1 MQNENLKK
9 YLIYIGVALL
19 IFGAGFL
26 LGRNTAT
33 TNTAGLDPIRA
44 DIQRVIQQQQDIIAV
59 QHTIS
64 AGLDKSV
71 KGIGAVE
78 ARIAGIEGV
87 VGEVAGR
94 VDSDRARLNEQQR
107 LIDEG
112 QSIVGGRK

>member
-1 MQNENLKK
+1 MWEK
-9 YLIYIGVALL
+9 YKPYIIGLVIVLAV
-19 IFGAGFL
+19 GYAGYL
-26 LGRNTAT
+26 YGRNTAT
-33 TNTAGLDPIRA
+33 TDSAGLDAVRS
-44 DIQRVIQQQQDIIAV
+44 DIQRVIQHQQDIIAV

-64 AGLDKSV
+64 VGLDKSI

-78 ARIAGIEGV
+78 ARIAGIEGI

-94 VDSDRARLNEQQR
+94 VDSDRARLIEQQR